1 MVELMLLSQSPNL
14 EEVRDEIYGVSDR
27 IYELTSVLDTK
38 FSLRLPDA
46 QDIIRMG
53 QEIVELKRMY
63 NIK

>member
-38 FSLRLPDA
+38 FSLRLPDT

-63 NIK
+63 NLK